1 MTSCKN
7 HHDNDERSPGDV
19 MEVLLVSLQRV
30 QVGEETEGEHGQADC
45 ESGAEEQRSSWQL

>member
-1 MTSCKN
+1 
-7 HHDNDERSPGDV
+7 

-30 QVGEETEGEHGQADC
+30 EVGEETEGEHGQADC